1 MTEEWRPV
9 KGYEGFYEVSNKG
22 NVRSLDRKS
31 GRYVRKGRWLRPFL
45 VPDENGYKHVC
56 LSAYGVREQKAV
68 HRLVAEAFV
77 RNPDNKPQVNHID
90 ENKLNNTADNLEW
103 VTQQENL
110 SYSNKGPASKKGKAV
125 ARLDTNGF
133 AAEEIYDSITKA
145 AKKNNTTASA
155 ICSVLKGRQK
165 RAGGFVFCYLNE
177 CFRVGNRYFRAG
189 NGDMTAQ
196 TATDKIEQLL

>member
-110 SYSNKGPASKKGKAV
+110 SYSNKGPASKKGKLLHGSTQTV
-125 ARLDTNGF
+125 LLPRRFTIQSQRPRKKTTRRPARF
-133 AAEEIYDSITKA
+133 
-145 AKKNNTTASA
+145 
-155 ICSVLKGRQK
+155 VPFLKGGRK
-165 RAGGFVFCYLNE
+165 
-177 CFRVGNRYFRAG
+177 
-189 NGDMTAQ
+189 
-196 TATDKIEQLL
+196 EQVDSFSVT